1 MSMLILG
8 ANSDVAYA
16 VAKRF
21 AQDGLDKMWLA
32 SRDLELLSK
41 KARDL
46 QVRYDVQTE
55 TLFFDATDFS
65 SHKSLYEKLI
75 PSPHIVL
82 IAFGYLGN
90 QKSAQSNFD
99 EARHIMDA
107 NFTGAASMLE
117 IVAADFERRCRG
129 TIIAISSVAGERGRQ
144 SNYVYGSA
152 KGALSIYLSG
162 LRMRLAKSKVH
173 VITVLPGFINS
184 KMTRDMVL
192 PGILTSNPAEVAE
205 DIHKAYKRSKS
216 VIYTKWFWKWIM
228 AVIKSIPENVFRRLN
243 M

>member
-1 MSMLILG
+1 MNMLILG

-21 AQDGLDKMWLA
+21 AQEGLDKLWLA
-32 SRDLELLSK
+32 SRDLELLGK

-46 QVRYDVQTE
+46 QVRYTVDTE
-55 TLFFDATDFS
+55 TLAFDATDFT
-65 SHKSLYEKLI
+65 SHASVYAKLN
-75 PSPHIVL
+75 PKPDIVML
-82 IAFGYLGN
+82 AFGCLGN
-90 QKSAQSNFD
+90 QKSAQSNFEETRD
-99 EARHIMDA
+99 IIDA

-117 IVAADFERRCRG
+117 IVAADFERRRQG

-162 LRMRLAKSKVH
+162 LRMRLAKCKVN
-173 VITVLPGFINS
+173 VITVLPGFIDT
-184 KMTRDMVL
+184 KMTRDMEL
-192 PGILTSNPAEVAE
+192 PGILTANPAEVAD
-205 DIHKAYKRSKS
+205 DIYKAYKAAKS
-216 VIYTKWFWKWIM
+216 VVYTKWFWRWIM
-228 AVIKSIPENVFRRLN
+228 VVIKSIPENVFKRLN